1 MSILNQF
8 IFTFFLFCLG
18 LFGIILNRQNIII
31 ILMSIELLLLSI
43 NLNFIYFSILIDDMI
58 GQVFSL
64 LILTVAAAESAIGL
78 AIMIAFFKLSGNVN
92 YTIKAKGKEVKDENG
107 VTRIKLKYFRM
118 NYHIPDGR
126 IKLQV
131 PGEYVYVGEYDNCG
145 IYVRWCQKK
154 KKKTTTHTKTLI
166 IFLILQLVQWKKFSI

>member
-78 AIMIAFFKLSGNVN
+78 AIMIVFFKLSGN
-92 YTIKAKGKEVKDENG
+92 IS
-107 VTRIKLKYFRM
+107 
-118 NYHIPDGR
+118 
-126 IKLQV
+126 
-131 PGEYVYVGEYDNCG
+131 
-145 IYVRWCQKK
+145 IYKIN
-154 KKKTTTHTKTLI
+154 L
-166 IFLILQLVQWKKFSI
+166 LSL

>member
-1 MSILNQF
+1 MSILNYF

-43 NLNFIYFSILIDDMI
+43 NLNFIYFAVFMDDII

-78 AIMIAFFKLSGNVN
+78 AIMIVFFKLS
-92 YTIKAKGKEVKDENG
+92 KD
-107 VTRIKLKYFRM
+107 IS
-118 NYHIPDGR
+118 
-126 IKLQV
+126 
-131 PGEYVYVGEYDNCG
+131 
-145 IYVRWCQKK
+145 IYKIN
-154 KKKTTTHTKTLI
+154 L
-166 IFLILQLVQWKKFSI
+166 LSL

>member
-1 MSILNQF
+1 MRIINHF

-43 NLNFIYFSILIDDMI
+43 NLNFIYFSIIVDDII

-78 AIMIAFFKLSGNVN
+78 AIMIVFFKLYGDIS
-92 YTIKAKGKEVKDENG
+92 
-107 VTRIKLKYFRM
+107 
-118 NYHIPDGR
+118 
-126 IKLQV
+126 
-131 PGEYVYVGEYDNCG
+131 
-145 IYVRWCQKK
+145 IYKIN
-154 KKKTTTHTKTLI
+154 L
-166 IFLILQLVQWKKFSI
+166 LAL

>member
-1 MSILNQF
+1 MGILNHF

-43 NLNFIYFSILIDDMI
+43 NLNFIYFAVLIDDII

-78 AIMIAFFKLSGNVN
+78 AIMIVFFKLSRD
-92 YTIKAKGKEVKDENG
+92 IS
-107 VTRIKLKYFRM
+107 
-118 NYHIPDGR
+118 
-126 IKLQV
+126 
-131 PGEYVYVGEYDNCG
+131 
-145 IYVRWCQKK
+145 IYKIN
-154 KKKTTTHTKTLI
+154 L
-166 IFLILQLVQWKKFSI
+166 LSL

>member
-1 MSILNQF
+1 MRILNHF

-43 NLNFIYFSILIDDMI
+43 NLNFIYFSIAIDDII

-78 AIMIAFFKLSGNVN
+78 AIMIVFFKLYGDIS
-92 YTIKAKGKEVKDENG
+92 
-107 VTRIKLKYFRM
+107 
-118 NYHIPDGR
+118 
-126 IKLQV
+126 
-131 PGEYVYVGEYDNCG
+131 
-145 IYVRWCQKK
+145 IYKIN
-154 KKKTTTHTKTLI
+154 L
-166 IFLILQLVQWKKFSI
+166 LAL

>member
-1 MSILNQF
+1 MRILNHF

-43 NLNFIYFSILIDDMI
+43 NLNFIYFSVLIDDII

-78 AIMIAFFKLSGNVN
+78 AIMIVFFKLSRN
-92 YTIKAKGKEVKDENG
+92 IS
-107 VTRIKLKYFRM
+107 
-118 NYHIPDGR
+118 
-126 IKLQV
+126 
-131 PGEYVYVGEYDNCG
+131 
-145 IYVRWCQKK
+145 IYKIN
-154 KKKTTTHTKTLI
+154 L
-166 IFLILQLVQWKKFSI
+166 LSL